1 MIKLTQNKVIALI
14 GMSGAGKTTVSNC
27 FKENGYTVIDC
38 DISARE
44 VTMRGCP
51 ALHELARELSDEIIL
66 SDGSLDRKK
75 TAELI
80 FNNAEKR
87 AVFNRI
93 IYPYITYNVMCKVKY
108 AENDILL
115 DAPTLYDA
123 KLEGICDH
131 IVSVCADRALCLERI
146 MNRDSISKELAAARL
161 DSQRDKKWFLTHSDH
176 CIINNGTKEELIKC
190 AQNIIS
196 ELKGQ

>member
-27 FKENGYTVIDC
+27 FKESGYTIIDC

-44 VTMRGCP
+44 VAMRGCP
-51 ALHELARELSDEIIL
+51 ALSELAKDLSEDIIQE
-66 SDGSLDRKK
+66 DGSLDRKK

-80 FNNAEKR
+80 FNDPDKR

-93 IYPYITYNVMCKVKY
+93 IYPYITYNVMCKIK
-108 AENDILL
+108 AANNDVLL

-123 KLEGICDH
+123 KLEGICDS
-131 IVSVCADRALCLERI
+131 IVAVCADKTLCLERI
-146 MNRDSISKELAAARL
+146 MKRDSISEELAAARL
-161 DSQRDKKWFLTHSDH
+161 NSQRDKEWFLAHSDH
-176 CIINNGTKEELIKC
+176 CITNDGTKEELIKN
-190 AQNIIS
+190 AENIIF